1 MVKHFILQWV
11 VQYSY
16 VGIFSLLMLGIVGL
30 PVPDEFLLT
39 FVGFLVFR
47 NQLHLAPAVLAAFL
61 GAACGISLSYLLG
74 RTVGLYLVERFGG
87 KIGIHQAQIR
97 RVHDW
102 FERIGGWSLTFG
114 YYVPGVRHLTAYV
127 AGTAGYELPRFAL
140 FAYSGAAIWAGSFIA
155 LGYYL
160 GDGWNSASRTVRE
173 ATRICMWLLLVGVII
188 YGLWLWAQNKRKQKD

>member
-1 MVKHFILQWV
+1 MIKHFILQWV

-16 VGIFSLLMLGIVGL
+16 LGIFSLLMLGVVGL

-39 FVGFLVFR
+39 FVGYLVYR
-47 NQLHLAPAVLAAFL
+47 NRLQLVPAVLAGFL
-61 GAACGISLSYLLG
+61 GGACGITLSYVLG
-74 RTVGLYLVERFGG
+74 RTLGLYLVERFGG
-87 KIGIHQAQIR
+87 KIGIHAKQVQ

-114 YYVPGVRHLTAYV
+114 YYIPGVRHLTAYV
-127 AGTAGYELPRFAL
+127 AGTAEYELPRFAL

-160 GDGWNSASRTVRE
+160 GDGWHAASQTLRE
-173 ATRICMWLLLVGVII
+173 VTRISMWVVLVGAVA
-188 YGLWLWAQNKRKQKD
+188 YGFWLRAQSKSKKKA